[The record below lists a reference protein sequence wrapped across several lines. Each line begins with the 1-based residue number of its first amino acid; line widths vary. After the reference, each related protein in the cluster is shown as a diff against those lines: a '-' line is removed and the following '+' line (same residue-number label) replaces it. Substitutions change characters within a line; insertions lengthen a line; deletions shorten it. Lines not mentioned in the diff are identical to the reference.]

1 MSLKTIGTIQQSESE
16 KGDHDKE
23 STKNNVIQ
31 THLTSKSLFI
41 RSAQMCT
48 CGLVSPLREQNRHQ
62 GTALS
67 P

>member
-31 THLTSKSLFI
+31 THLTSKIFVYSKC
-41 RSAQMCT
+41 SN
-48 CGLVSPLREQNRHQ
+48 VYLR
-62 GTALS
+62 LS
-67 P
+67 